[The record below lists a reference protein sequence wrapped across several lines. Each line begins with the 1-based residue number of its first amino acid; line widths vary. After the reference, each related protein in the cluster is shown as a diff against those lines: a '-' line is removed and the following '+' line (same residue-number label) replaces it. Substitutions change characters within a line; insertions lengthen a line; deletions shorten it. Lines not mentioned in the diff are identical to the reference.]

1 MRTAKIPLF
10 LVCAFLLGFAAGELA
25 AQTGAPPPG
34 AEAYYER
41 GKNAMSLE
49 DWYTAAESFIECL
62 RLNPAHAEGTQA
74 LAECYYELGEF
85 DEALN
90 WTRKARALSRG
101 NMPLAVLEAHTLITL
116 GRLDDAAAVISGVL
130 EQEPYNREALFAAG
144 ELDIARGRSAEALLR
159 YRDAV
164 RRYPDDRRLL
174 ISLALV
180 SSSLG
185 DKETAVTYIDRALA
199 QHPEDYR
206 VFYYAAY
213 IYGQNERLPQAARYA
228 EQALRFKP
236 GYAPARSLLANLR
249 YRSGEYEQAARLA
262 DEAIAE
268 NREDSGAWY
277 LKGLSCI
284 RLGRFAE
291 AIDVFSG
298 GVLVNPGDEFIRAA
312 LEDTLIAVAGLEDT
326 RRVRW
331 ASWHFDRARDYRSR
345 SLIEQALFEY
355 RRGLRL
361 NPYAHDRREYA
372 ELLRLQGYPARYL
385 EELRFLQDLGIA
397 DRSLNDAVEAYSSL
411 LSNALFR
418 RWQVN
423 PVELAERHWKIA
435 VFSLAGQS
443 SSIHADSGA
452 IAAAYIREL
461 LVHDRNIQSE
471 NLELRQPEF
480 SAAFRQAREAN
491 ADYFLIV
498 SALENERDI
507 SIKGELFIG
516 RTGILAGTFHAYRA
530 GIDRL
535 RNASRG
541 IIEQT
546 SGALPFRAK
555 LLIRKQSQAL
565 IDKGRVDG
573 VTAGQVFDIVKKG
586 RPQILNEG
594 IGLAYTADDLAGK
607 ITIDNIDEEVAS
619 GTLAR
624 NGFFDRIEEGD
635 EIILQAEKDDKTPPE
650 LAVNPELRGLLRAL
664 R

>member
-1 MRTAKIPLF
+1 M
-10 LVCAFLLGFAAGELA
+10 
-25 AQTGAPPPG
+25 
-34 AEAYYER
+34 
-41 GKNAMSLE
+41 
-49 DWYTAAESFIECL
+49 
-62 RLNPAHAEGTQA
+62 
-74 LAECYYELGEF
+74 
-85 DEALN
+85 
-90 WTRKARALSRG
+90 
-101 NMPLAVLEAHTLITL
+101 
-116 GRLDDAAAVISGVL
+116 
-130 EQEPYNREALFAAG
+130 
-144 ELDIARGRSAEALLR
+144 
-159 YRDAV
+159 
-164 RRYPDDRRLL
+164 
-174 ISLALV
+174 
-180 SSSLG
+180 
-185 DKETAVTYIDRALA
+185 
-199 QHPEDYR
+199 
-206 VFYYAAY
+206 
-213 IYGQNERLPQAARYA
+213 
-228 EQALRFKP
+228 
-236 GYAPARSLLANLR
+236 
-249 YRSGEYEQAARLA
+249 
-262 DEAIAE
+262 
-268 NREDSGAWY
+268 
-277 LKGLSCI
+277 
-284 RLGRFAE
+284 
-291 AIDVFSG
+291 
-298 GVLVNPGDEFIRAA
+298 
-312 LEDTLIAVAGLEDT
+312 
-326 RRVRW
+326 
-331 ASWHFDRARDYRSR
+331 
-345 SLIEQALFEY
+345 
-355 RRGLRL
+355 
-361 NPYAHDRREYA
+361 
-372 ELLRLQGYPARYL
+372 
-385 EELRFLQDLGIA
+385 
-397 DRSLNDAVEAYSSL
+397 EAYSSL

-546 SGALPFRAK
+546 SSALPFRAK